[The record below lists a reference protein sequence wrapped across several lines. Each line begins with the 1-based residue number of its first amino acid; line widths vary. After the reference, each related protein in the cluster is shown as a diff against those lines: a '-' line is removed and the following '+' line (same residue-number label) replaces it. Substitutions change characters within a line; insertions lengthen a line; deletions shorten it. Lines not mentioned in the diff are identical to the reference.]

1 MRSVILRLLAL
12 MAFSIGVM
20 IGLSLPKEAE
30 ATQYTYYVWNQP
42 GTNSSSATLTCG
54 WHNDCTY
61 GSDGDALDWMNSSSV
76 YWHSLS
82 SNSQGISW
90 VGRVYVA
97 DLSWGSCYRT
107 YAEVR
112 TPLGTSLE
120 GILYRHT
127 LSPPFL
133 APPHMSGVDC
143 TPHQPHSS
151 LAPLLPMTADTS
163 RPTFIRREDPPTG
176 RGTLTTRRERRA
188 TTTMVARPITYGV
201 STTPSVSGMPAATRQ
216 GRSRSAHS

>member
-76 YWHSLS
+76 YWRSLS

-127 LSPPFL
+127 QPSIPGS
-133 APPHMSGVDC
+133 APYVWSGLYPSSTSFIVGSSVANDC
-143 TPHQPHSS
+143 GYFPAHLHQERGSTNWTRNTYYPTRASCNNDYGCQTDNVWGQHHSQR
-151 LAPLLPMTADTS
+151 LWYA
-163 RPTFIRREDPPTG
+163 
-176 RGTLTTRRERRA
+176 
-188 TTTMVARPITYGV
+188 
-201 STTPSVSGMPAATRQ
+201 SGY
-216 GRSRSAHS
+216 